1 VGVNQLFQTA
11 CQRFGGWDSFRNND
25 VLKQAG
31 LRGKLLFAFV
41 LIAGL
46 PTLAGF
52 LGLIELR
59 DLVRKQSD
67 VIRQTIPAITDV
79 RGIAE
84 ESTSIVALVPRLAD
98 VDNQSSREA
107 LAGDLLQQVEAL
119 ATRLERLEGNEG
131 ARIVDLRETISQ
143 VETALAMLDDL
154 VAQRITKRE
163 VFRGHVARNLEAANI
178 LLDMADTLVANAE
191 MGTTAVISSLYG
203 GTNAGLEGA
212 GTVEALDKLLEV
224 DLFQLGLM
232 FELRSRAA
240 EVGLLINRIE
250 EAATVEELEAVE
262 AAFLPELAVVSRRI
276 AAIRDPGRLQQAE
289 RILAELQSVTED
301 DVTLFDLQRGIL
313 LSELGIDALKKE
325 LQDAAIRLG
334 EEAATVADQ
343 LQQVAVTSG
352 EIVAQ
357 DMRQAQIRNS
367 AAAVAGLILAM
378 AVLWF
383 FVRGH
388 ITRRLDRL
396 YGEMT
401 ALARGNLERRIRPR
415 GHDEIARMEEA
426 TEVFRQQAIAKRDLE
441 RQRDRNERELLEHRN
456 NLQAMVSEK
465 TERLRLEVAAHD
477 EARRKAEA
485 ADRAKSEFLAM
496 MSHEIRTPMNG
507 MLGLLHSLSEDRL
520 EPEQRHRLDA
530 AHASGQ
536 NLLQILND
544 ILDYSKMEHGGTKP
558 VNSTFSLHDLVTD
571 VMALIRPSADAKGL
585 QLLLDMP
592 DTLVNVVLGDV
603 AKLRQILF
611 NLLSNALKFTE
622 EGEVILRLRQGWTH
636 EDAHRV
642 IFEISDTGRGVSQA
656 AKARIFEAF
665 EQEDGAT
672 GGKFGGTG
680 LGLAISKR
688 FADAIGAILTLEST
702 KGVGSV
708 FTLAVDLQAGDPL
721 DIEDMARPE
730 MIDRAEIA
738 LDILVVEDN
747 QINQMVARGYLER
760 MGHTCHCLS
769 DAEAALDLLQHRRFD
784 VILMDVNLPGL
795 NGVEATLQIRAHSN
809 AALKATPIIGIS
821 AHVQEEQ
828 IESHLNAG
836 MNGFVAKPVAPE
848 RLARALDSVRQ
859 GKQGSVF
866 LSSRMPVSKAMS
878 RMASFETVLRRSI
891 EDLGA
896 DATRRIAGLFIEQV
910 AMEQAALEAALEAE
924 DWNKLKKI
932 AHRLKGAV
940 SNYDQYDVVQVLTQ
954 LEANAS
960 VSQQERA
967 RILVQRLSTL
977 IPQVGNAM
985 AAALKQGD
993 AVSSHMM

>member
-1 VGVNQLFQTA
+1 M
-11 CQRFGGWDSFRNND
+11 
-25 VLKQAG
+25 LKQAG

-98 VDNQSSREA
+98 VDNQASREA
-107 LAGDLLQQVEAL
+107 LSGDLLKQVEAL

-154 VAQRITKRE
+154 VAKRITERE

-289 RILAELQSVTED
+289 HILAELQSVTED

-334 EEAATVADQ
+334 EEASTVADQ

-357 DMRQAQIRNS
+357 DMRQAQMRNS

-441 RQRDRNERELLEHRN
+441 KQRDRNERELLEHRN
-456 NLQAMVSEK
+456 NLQAIVSEK

-520 EPEQRHRLDA
+520 EPEQRHRLSA

-592 DTLVNVVLGDV
+592 DTLVDVVLGDV
-603 AKLRQILF
+603 SKLRQILF

-636 EDAHRV
+636 DDAHRV

-708 FTLAVDLQAGDPL
+708 FTLAVDLKTGDPL

-738 LDILVVEDN
+738 LDILVIEDN

-828 IESHLNAG
+828 IESHLDAG

-866 LSSRMPVSKAMS
+866 LSSRMPVSKEMS
-878 RMASFETVLRRSI
+878 RMASFETVLRRNI

-896 DATRRIAGLFIEQV
+896 EATRRIAGLFIEQV
-910 AMEQAALEAALEAE
+910 AMEQAALEAALAAE
-924 DWNKLKKI
+924 DWNNLKKI

-940 SNYDQYDVVQVLTQ
+940 GNYDQYDVVQVLTQ

-967 RILVQRLSTL
+967 SILVQRLSTL
-977 IPQVGNAM
+977 MPQVGNAM
-985 AAALKQGD
+985 AAALKQDD
-993 AVSSHMM
+993 AVSSHTM

>member
-1 VGVNQLFQTA
+1 ML
-11 CQRFGGWDSFRNND
+11 R
-25 VLKQAG
+25 QAG

-46 PTLAGF
+46 PTVAGF

-98 VDNQSSREA
+98 VDNQPDREA
-107 LAGDLLQQVEAL
+107 LSGDLRKQVEAL
-119 ATRLERLEGNEG
+119 ATRLERLEGNSG
-131 ARIVDLRETISQ
+131 ARIVTLRETIAQ
-143 VETALAMLDDL
+143 VETALAMLDDM
-154 VAQRITKRE
+154 VEQRIAERD
-163 VFRGHVARNLEAANI
+163 VFHGRVALNLDAANM

-191 MGTTAVISSLYG
+191 MATTAVISSLYG
-203 GTNAGLEGA
+203 ETNAGLEGA
-212 GTVEALDKLLEV
+212 GTVAALDKLLEV

-250 EAATVEELEAVE
+250 ETATVEELDAVE
-262 AAFLPELAVVSRRI
+262 VAFLPELAVVSRRI

-289 RILAELQSVTED
+289 RLLAELQSVTED
-301 DVTLFDLQRGIL
+301 DVTLFDLQRSIL
-313 LSELGIDALKKE
+313 LSGLRIDALKKE

-334 EEAATVADQ
+334 EEASAVADQ

-367 AAAVAGLILAM
+367 AAAIVGLVLAM

-396 YGEMT
+396 HGEMT
-401 ALARGNLERRIRPR
+401 ALARGNLDRQIRPR
-415 GHDEIARMEEA
+415 GNDEIARMEEA

-456 NLQAMVSEK
+456 NLQKMVSEQ
-465 TERLRLEVAAHD
+465 TERLRLEVSAHD
-477 EARRKAEA
+477 EARREAEA

-520 EPEQRHRLDA
+520 DPEQRHRLGA
-530 AHASGQ
+530 AYASGQ

-544 ILDYSKMEHGGTKP
+544 ILDYSKIEHGGIQP
-558 VNSTFSLHDLVTD
+558 VNATFSLHDLVTD
-571 VMALIRPSADAKGL
+571 VMALIRPSADSKGL
-585 QLLLDMP
+585 HLLLDMP
-592 DTLVNVVLGDV
+592 DTLVDVVWGDV

-622 EGEVILRLRQGWTH
+622 EGEVILRLRAGWTQG
-636 EDAHRV
+636 DAHRV
-642 IFEISDTGRGVSQA
+642 IFEISDTGRGVAQA
-656 AKARIFEAF
+656 AKTRIFEAF

-672 GGKFGGTG
+672 SGKFGGTG

-688 FADAIGAILTLEST
+688 FADAIGATLTLEST

-708 FTLAVDLQAGDPL
+708 FTLAVDLKSGNISDL
-721 DIEDMARPE
+721 EDMARPE
-730 MIDRAEIA
+730 TIDRDEVA

-747 QINQMVARGYLER
+747 EINQMVARGYLER

-769 DAEAALDLLQHRRFD
+769 DAEAALELLQHRRFD
-784 VILMDVNLPGL
+784 VILMDVNLPGV
-795 NGVEATLQIRAHSN
+795 NGVEATRQIRAHAN
-809 AALKATPIIGIS
+809 AAVSATPIIGIS

-828 IESHLNAG
+828 IESHLQAG

-859 GKQGSVF
+859 GQQGAVF

-878 RMASFETVLRRSI
+878 RMVSLETVLRRNI

-896 DATRRIAGLFIEQV
+896 DAARRIAGLFIEQI
-910 AMEQAALEAALEAE
+910 AIEQAALEATLEAE
-924 DWNKLKKI
+924 DWGELTKI

-940 SNYDQYDVVQVLTQ
+940 GNYDQHDVVQVLAQ
-954 LEANAS
+954 LETNAS
-960 VSQQERA
+960 AAQIDRA
-967 RILVQRLSTL
+967 RILVKRLSAL
-977 IPQVGNAM
+977 MPQLGDAM
-985 AAALKQGD
+985 AAALRQSE
-993 AVSSHMM
+993 AVRSRAM

>member
-1 VGVNQLFQTA
+1 MHQLFQDA
-11 CQRFGGWDSFRNND
+11 CLRFHGWKGCRDDN
-25 VLKQAG
+25 VLRQAG

-46 PTLAGF
+46 PALAGF
-52 LGLIELR
+52 IGLIELR

-67 VIRQTIPAITDV
+67 VIRQTIPAVTDV

-98 VDNQSSREA
+98 VDNQSDREE
-107 LAGDLLQQVEAL
+107 LSGDLRKQVEAL
-119 ATRLERLEGNEG
+119 ATRLERLEGNRG
-131 ARIVDLRETISQ
+131 ARIVGLRETIAE

-154 VAQRITKRE
+154 VAQRISERE
-163 VFRGHVARNLEAANI
+163 VFRDRVAMNLEAANM

-203 GTNAGLEGA
+203 ETNAGLEGA

-250 EAATVEELEAVE
+250 ETATVDELEAVE

-289 RILAELQSVTED
+289 RLLAELQSVTED

-313 LSELGIDALKKE
+313 LSELAIDALEKE
-325 LQDAAIRLG
+325 LQDSAIRLG
-334 EEAATVADQ
+334 EEASEVADQ
-343 LQQVAVTSG
+343 LQQLAITSG
-352 EIVAQ
+352 EIVAR
-357 DMRQAQIRNS
+357 DMRQAQLRNS
-367 AAAVAGLILAM
+367 AAALAGLVLAA

-388 ITRRLDRL
+388 ITHRLDRL
-396 YGEMT
+396 HGEMT
-401 ALARGNLERRIRPR
+401 ALARGDLEHRIQPR
-415 GHDEIARMEEA
+415 GNDEIARMEEA

-441 RQRDRNERELLEHRN
+441 KQRDRNQRELLEHRN
-456 NLQAMVSEK
+456 NLQAMVSDQ

-485 ADRAKSEFLAM
+485 ADKAKSEFLAM

-520 EPEQRHRLDA
+520 EPEQRHRLSA
-530 AHASGQ
+530 AQASGQ

-544 ILDYSKMEHGGTKP
+544 ILDYSKIEHGGTQP
-558 VNSTFSLHDLVTD
+558 VNGTFSLHDLVTD

-585 QLLLDMP
+585 HLLLDMP
-592 DTLVNVVLGDV
+592 DTLVDVVWGDV

-622 EGEVILRLRQGWTH
+622 EGEVILRLRHGWTND
-636 EDAHRV
+636 DANRV
-642 IFEISDTGRGVSQA
+642 VFEISDTGRGVSQA

-688 FADAIGAILTLEST
+688 FADAIGATLTLEST

-708 FTLAVDLQAGDPL
+708 FTLAVDLKTGDPSDL
-721 DIEDMARPE
+721 EKMTRPDT
-730 MIDRAEIA
+730 IDRAEIG
-738 LDILVVEDN
+738 LDVLVVEDN
-747 QINQMVARGYLER
+747 EINQMVARGYLER

-769 DAEAALDLLQHRRFD
+769 DAEAALDLLRHRRFD

-795 NGVEATLQIRAHSN
+795 NGVEATRRIRAEEN
-809 AALKATPIIGIS
+809 KAVSAIPIIGIS

-828 IESHLNAG
+828 IESHLQAG

-848 RLARALDSVRQ
+848 RLARALESVRQ
-859 GKQGSVF
+859 GTQGAVF
-866 LSSRMPVSKAMS
+866 LSSRMPASKAMS
-878 RMASFETVLRRSI
+878 RRASLETVLRRNI
-891 EDLGA
+891 EDFGA
-896 DATRRIAGLFIEQV
+896 ADTRRIAGLFIEQ
-910 AMEQAALEAALEAE
+910 AATEQAALVAALEAE
-924 DWNKLKKI
+924 DWMMLKKI

-940 SNYDQYDVVQVLTQ
+940 GNFDQYDIVQILSQ
-954 LEANAS
+954 LEDNATAA
-960 VSQQERA
+960 QQERA
-967 RILVQRLSTL
+967 KMLVQRLSTL
-977 IPQVGNAM
+977 MPQ
-985 AAALKQGD
+985 LGD
-993 AVSSHMM
+993 AMSAVLQKGVGVSSHAM